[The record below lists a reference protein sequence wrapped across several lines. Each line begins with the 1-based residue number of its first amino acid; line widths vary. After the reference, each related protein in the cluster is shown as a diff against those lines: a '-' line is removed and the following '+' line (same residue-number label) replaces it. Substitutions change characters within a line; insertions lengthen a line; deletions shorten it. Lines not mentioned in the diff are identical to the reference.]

1 MNLPNA
7 SAPQWV
13 IGLDIGQRRD
23 YSAIAILECVDQV
36 TGDRDPLTYQFIRR
50 TEVRL
55 RHVERVRLGTPYA
68 AVVDR
73 VATIVEDPRL
83 RDGTLVV
90 DATGVGAPVIEL
102 LRAARLPCRLIPV
115 QITGGHDESL
125 DGGYHRVPKRDLVTG
140 LQVLF
145 DRWPLEIVGGTPAVD
160 ALVRELVEFKAKPT
174 TNTHDDLTMALAIAW
189 WWLRKQVAWRTP

>member
-1 MNLPNA
+1 MILPNGPNTP
-7 SAPQWV
+7 SLTAPQWV

-23 YSAIAILECVDQV
+23 YSAIAILECVEHV

-55 RHVERVRLGTPYA
+55 RHIERVRLCTPFA

-73 VATIVEDPRL
+73 VSTIVHDPRL
-83 RDGTLVV
+83 RDATLVV

-102 LRAARLPCRLIPV
+102 LRNARLPCRLIAA
-115 QITGGHDESL
+115 QITGGHGEGV
-125 DGGYHRVPKRDLVTG
+125 DGGYHRVPKRDLITG

-145 DRWPLEIVGGTPAVD
+145 DRWPLEIVGGTPA
-160 ALVRELVEFKAKPT
+160 
-174 TNTHDDLTMALAIAW
+174 
-189 WWLRKQVAWRTP
+189 